1 MSRFYQRRPR
11 RPSLNSA
18 PRQVIFE
25 RTGVTGDCGKGEKHV
40 RTLKVVLVDDHGLT
54 LEGLRLAL
62 GNTAGIELVG
72 DTGEGR
78 DVLELVARTQPD
90 VVLLDVQ
97 LPDVHGLDVLR
108 QLRKRHPGVTVVM
121 FSGDEDNEVADEA
134 LRQGASGF
142 VLKNIDPAEL
152 PDAIRGAV
160 EAPATAP
167 AAREPAPPT
176 AEELRLTPKERQV
189 LAQLA
194 RGLSNAEIGRAMWLS
209 QQTVKFH
216 LTNVYRK
223 LGVANRTEATR
234 FALGNEL
241 VDPPAERTTLTT
253 T

>member
-1 MSRFYQRRPR
+1 
-11 RPSLNSA
+11 
-18 PRQVIFE
+18 
-25 RTGVTGDCGKGEKHV
+25 V

-62 GNTAGIELVG
+62 GNAAGIELVG

-78 DVLELVARTQPD
+78 GVLELVGRTRPD

-97 LPDVHGLDVLR
+97 LPDLHGLDVLR
-108 QLRKRHPGVTVVM
+108 QLRLSHPRVTVVM
-121 FSGDEDNEVADEA
+121 FSGEEDTEVADEA

-142 VLKNIDPAEL
+142 VLKSIDPGDL
-152 PDAIRGAV
+152 PAAIRRAV
-160 EAPATAP
+160 ESPATPP
-167 AAREPAPPT
+167 AALEARPPT

-194 RGLSNAEIGRAMWLS
+194 GGLSNAEIGRALWLS

-223 LGVANRTEATR
+223 LGVANRTEAAHY
-234 FALGNEL
+234 ALGNGL
-241 VDPPAERTTLTT
+241 VEPAAEPPSLTPTLRRAVGGRSGRR
-253 T
+253 